1 MGASCFAVIAKRI
14 INHVVGA
21 VKGSLDR
28 VIIVLFTLILVTF
41 GREEMRHEVFFN

>member
-1 MGASCFAVIAKRI
+1 VGASCFAVIVKII
-14 INHVVGA
+14 INYVVGAA

-41 GREEMRHEVFFN
+41 G